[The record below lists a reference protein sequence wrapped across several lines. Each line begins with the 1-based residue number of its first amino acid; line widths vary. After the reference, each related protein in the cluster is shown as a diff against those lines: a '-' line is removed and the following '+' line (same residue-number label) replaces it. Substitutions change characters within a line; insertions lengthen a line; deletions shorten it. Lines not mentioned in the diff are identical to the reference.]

1 MWDNTPLKDGERLL
15 PASCSLGISPC
26 PNDTYIFEALIH
38 GRIAAPFSPRL
49 HIADVEELNAKA
61 LRGELDVSKLSL
73 AVVPAILERYI
84 LLNSGGA
91 LGRGCGPLLVARPD
105 LEEKERTEGRIAIPG
120 RMTTANLLLS
130 LHGGFRGPRL
140 EMLFDRVM
148 PALCAKEAELG
159 LIIHEGRFTYAE
171 RGLSLVLDLGQWWEV
186 EKNLP
191 LPLGVIAVK
200 RALGRDFALAADA
213 AVRAS
218 LAYART
224 RPDEGKKFIAAHAKE
239 MDEDVMRRHIELF
252 VNRYSMDLGR
262 EGREAVLELLR
273 AGASESG
280 VSLPDLPV
288 FVE

>member
-1 MWDNTPLKDGERLL
+1 ML

-26 PNDTYIFEALIH
+26 PNDTYIFEALIR
-38 GRIAAPFSPRL
+38 GRVSAPFSLRP
-49 HIADVEELNAKA
+49 HIADVEELNTKA
-61 LRGELDVSKLSL
+61 LRGELDVTKLSL
-73 AVVPAILERYI
+73 AAVPAILEHYI

-91 LGRGCGPLLVARPD
+91 LGRGCGPLLVARPG
-105 LEEKERTEGRIAIPG
+105 LEEKDQAGGRIAIPG

-130 LHGGFRGPRL
+130 MHGGFCGPRL

-148 PALCAKEAELG
+148 PALCAKKAELG
-159 LIIHEGRFTYAE
+159 LIIHEGRFTYAG
-171 RGLSLVLDLGQWWEV
+171 RGLSLVLDLGQWWEK

-191 LPLGVIAVK
+191 LPLGVIAVR
-200 RALGRDFALAADA
+200 RALGRDFVLAAND

-218 LAYART
+218 LAYARAH
-224 RPDEGKKFIAAHAKE
+224 PDDGKEFISAHAKE
-239 MDEDVMRRHIELF
+239 MDKDVMRRHIELF
-252 VNRYSMDLGR
+252 VNEYSMDLGR
-262 EGREAVLELLR
+262 EGRKAVLGLLQ

>member
-1 MWDNTPLKDGERLL
+1 M

-38 GRIAAPFSPRL
+38 GRIPAPFSPRL
-49 HIADVEELNAKA
+49 HMADVEELNARA

-73 AVVPAILERYI
+73 AVVPEILKHYI

-105 LEEKERTEGRIAIPG
+105 LKEKDQAGGRVAIPG

-140 EMLFDRVM
+140 EMSFDRVM

-159 LIIHEGRFTYAE
+159 LIIHEGRFTYAGQ
-171 RGLSLVLDLGQWWEV
+171 GLSLVLDLGQWWEK

-191 LPLGVIAVK
+191 LPLGIIAV
-200 RALGRDFALAADA
+200 RRSLGRDFALAAND

-218 LAYART
+218 LSYARSH
-224 RPDEGKKFIAAHAKE
+224 PDEGKKFIAAHAKE

-252 VNRYSMDLGR
+252 VNDYSMDLGR

-273 AGASESG
+273 AGTSESD
-280 VSLPDLPV
+280 VSLPDLPL